1 MEKRKEWLE
10 MRSKVADLHPAM
22 LLSLDLLDEN
32 ISKAM
37 DNANACHASGIGFAL
52 EAAKGSVT
60 LRKDTEHLRAIGI
73 LNEDDYSKFTDELIR
88 YCNSHFEELIN
99 KFSTCI
105 SRK

>member
-22 LLSLDLLDEN
+22 H
-32 ISKAM
+32 
-37 DNANACHASGIGFAL
+37 ACHASGIGFAL